1 MPSSSSVAGT
11 APFLSVVYRTN
22 LTRCGR
28 RFGGEMLGPA
38 RFDHIEMCAREVC
51 RAFKLK
57 DDMATSIATLKSLDD
72 ILADL
77 RKELAALQAKKST
90 DGDASTSEGK
100 ASPSIPA
107 PKKASNPYAALEESL
122 DVTKA
127 KRLIT
132 AREHSIKSVK
142 LALKKARASEA
153 A

>member
-1 MPSSSSVAGT
+1 
-11 APFLSVVYRTN
+11 
-22 LTRCGR
+22 
-28 RFGGEMLGPA
+28 MLGPA

-90 DGDASTSEGK
+90 DGDASTSGEK
-100 ASPSIPA
+100 ASPSIPE
-107 PKKASNPYAALEESL
+107 PQTASNPYAALEESL

-132 AREHSIKSVK
+132 ARENSIKSVK